1 MQKVKGLGIPQG
13 YTLTEGTSYAVAQV
27 SATAALIISE
37 YTERTGNKPSVNKV
51 LKYLEK
57 GSSDIGKPLV
67 ETIILEKEK

>member
-37 YTERTGNKPSVNKV
+37 YTEQQVISLLLIKCLN
-51 LKYLEK
+51 
-57 GSSDIGKPLV
+57 I
-67 ETIILEKEK
+67 